1 MGRHASAAA
10 GRSGSDILHWHLRR
24 ALTDSWWSKWSGDTA
39 DDRTHSRRACRSA
52 EVDALDAPATYL
64 NWNFILISI
73 PNVVMI
79 VGMVAVFVLALVVP
93 FPSHAEVVESEETP
107 DA

>member
-1 MGRHASAAA
+1 M
-10 GRSGSDILHWHLRR
+10 
-24 ALTDSWWSKWSGDTA
+24 
-39 DDRTHSRRACRSA
+39 
-52 EVDALDAPATYL
+52 DAPATYL

-93 FPSHAEVVESEETP
+93 FPSHSEIVESAEPQDE
-107 DA
+107 